1 MYYSIFCFFYFLI
14 WVVMIALIIYS
25 SFGNSLKSHYITRL
39 SNQNI
44 SKEILRFIVDKYQKE
59 YNLSNVK
66 LVYFE
71 NKYLIINTDYLF
83 NDVIVIHLCKHSS
96 VFRKIELVLMQI
108 GKLVY
113 IKKNQMKITSAKIQ
127 FEEDFNLKQYAFARS
142 FVDENLLQ
150 CIQLFKSKKIIYS

>member
-1 MYYSIFCFFYFLI
+1 MYNSILYLFYFVI
-14 WVVMIALIIYS
+14 WIVLIALIIYS
-25 SFGNSLKSHYITRL
+25 SYGNVLRSHYVTRL
-39 SNQNI
+39 SNQDI
-44 SKEILRFIVDKYQKE
+44 SKEILRFIVDKYKNE

-66 LVYFE
+66 LVCFE
-71 NKYLIINTDYLF
+71 NKYQIVDTDYLF